1 MTDVIRQTGC
11 TFSRRLRRQA
21 TVVTRCSEALWTMY
35 PTHRSR
41 EADGISESN
50 TRYGTSLGCM
60 ANICEQLINLVIR
73 NKPKLLTGLSQ
84 KASGMGVLFT
94 SQYTRSTNP
103 PGERLNLNTLCH
115 HCGTWEPLP
124 VRPKHGQGN
133 RKEAPWTEGI
143 GGCKKPRPA
152 GNRLDMLTCTGS

>member
-35 PTHRSR
+35 PTRRSR

-60 ANICEQLINLVIR
+60 VNICEQLINPVTPD
-73 NKPKLLTGLSQ
+73 KPKLLIGLSQ
-84 KASGMGVLFT
+84 KASGMNVLLHP
-94 SQYTRSTNP
+94 QYTRSINP
-103 PGERLNLNTLCH
+103 PGDRQNLNTLCH
-115 HCGTWEPLP
+115 QCGTWKPLP
-124 VRPKHGQGN
+124 FAQNTGQGN
-133 RKEAPWTEGI
+133 RKEAPW
-143 GGCKKPRPA
+143 
-152 GNRLDMLTCTGS
+152 